1 MVLFPA
7 DTGFTIAES
16 VSTLGVF
23 QMATSRSTPRRRF
36 LPAFL
41 TIALIVPL
49 AFSLGSAR
57 AQPTELFFSEYIE
70 GTSNNKALEIFNG
83 TGAPVDLDSNG
94 YAIQMFFN
102 GNPAA
107 GLTIGLTGTVA
118 PGDVY
123 VVAQSTASPVILAQA
138 DQTNGS
144 GWFNGDDAVL
154 LLKGATVIDSIGQRG
169 FDPGTEWGT
178 GLTSTADNT
187 LRRKAAIE
195 AGDPQPGDAFD
206 PAVEWDGFAT
216 DDFTGLGSHFVSTD
230 AAPQVSSTT
239 PTAGATNVAVN
250 SDITATFSEPVTVS
264 GSWFSISCTTS
275 GIHTAAASGG
285 PLTFTLNPSSDFVQ
299 DETCTVTIVGTQVS
313 DNDVEDPPDT
323 MTGNAVW
330 SFTTVGP
337 PARIHDIQG
346 AAHRSP
352 LEGHAVSSVPG
363 IVTAEVSNGFFFEDP
378 NPDSNFATSEGMFV
392 FGTAAAEAVAVG
404 DAVEVAGFVTEF
416 RPGGATGNNLAQ
428 TEITSP
434 EVDVLSSANTLPG
447 PALIGKGGRIPP
459 DEIIDNDSSGDAE
472 VSGVFDPAQ
481 DGLDFYES
489 FESMRAQVNKAW
501 VVGPTND
508 FGELPIV
515 GDTADRAGIMTTR
528 GGVVIRPNDFNPE
541 RIHLDDRLMPVPDL
555 NVGDRFRTP
564 LIGIVDY
571 SFGNFKL
578 DVSEP
583 FTTISEG
590 LEREVAT
597 AAGAQELAVATF
609 NVENL
614 DPGDGAAKFA
624 ELAGLI
630 VDNLKSPD
638 IVALEEIQDLN
649 GPVNDGTTEAGPT
662 LAALIAAISAAGGPA
677 YDYRQINP
685 VNNADGGEPGGNI
698 RVGFIF
704 RTDRGLSFVDR
715 PGGTSTAGIGV
726 VAGAT
731 GPQLTFSP
739 GRVDPTNPAFSNSRK
754 PLAGEFLWRGKT
766 IFAIANH
773 FNSKGGDDSLFGR
786 FQPPNRVTETQR
798 HQQAQVVNSFVDSI
812 LALDATANVI
822 VLGDLNDFEF
832 SETLAILEGGVLD
845 NLVLS
850 LRRPERYTYVFEGN
864 SQALDHIL
872 ASRKLYRTLSAYDVV
887 HVNAE
892 FADQASDH
900 DPQVARF
907 SLGG

>member
-7 DTGFTIAES
+7 DTGFTIAQS
-16 VSTLGVF
+16 VSTLGVL

-83 TGAPVDLDSNG
+83 TGAPVNLATNG

-195 AGDPQPGDAFD
+195 AGDPEPGDAFD

-216 DDFTGLGSHFVSTD
+216 DDFTGLGAHIVSTD

-239 PTAGATNVAVN
+239 PAAGATGVAVDAN
-250 SDITATFSEPVTVS
+250 ITVNFSEPVTVS

-275 GIHTAAASGG
+275 GAHAAVAGGG
-285 PLTFTLNPSSDFVQ
+285 PESFTLNPSADFVQ
-299 DETCTVTIVGTQVS
+299 DETCTVTIVGAQVS

-363 IVTAEVSNGFFFEDP
+363 IVTAKVSNGFFFEDR
-378 NPDSNFATSEGMFV
+378 NPDSSFATSEGMFV

-404 DAVEVAGFVTEF
+404 DAVEVGGFVTEF
-416 RPGGATGNNLAQ
+416 RPGGATGNNLTQ

-434 EVDVLSSANTLPG
+434 EVDVLSSGNALPG

-501 VVGPTND
+501 VVGPTTD
-508 FGELPIV
+508 FGEIPIV

-564 LIGIVDY
+564 LVGIVDY

-662 LAALIAAISAAGGPA
+662 LTALIAAIAAAGGPA

-715 PGGTSTAGIGV
+715 PGGTSTAATGV

-773 FNSKGGDDSLFGR
+773 FNSKGGDDPLFGR
-786 FQPPNRVTETQR
+786 FQPPNRVTEAQR

-812 LALDATANVI
+812 LALDANANVI

>member
-1 MVLFPA
+1 
-7 DTGFTIAES
+7 
-16 VSTLGVF
+16 
-23 QMATSRSTPRRRF
+23 MATSRTAPRRRF

-57 AQPTELFFSEYIE
+57 AAPTELFFSEYIE

-83 TGAPVDLDSNG
+83 TGAPVDLAANG

-107 GLTIGLTGTVA
+107 GLTIPLTGTVA
-118 PGDVY
+118 SGDVY
-123 VVAQSTASPVILAQA
+123 VVAQAAASPVIIAQA
-138 DQTNGS
+138 DQTQGS

-154 LLKGATVIDSIGQRG
+154 LLKGAAVIDSIGQRG

-187 LRRKAAIE
+187 LRRKAAVE
-195 AGDPQPGDAFD
+195 AGDPDPNDVFD
-206 PAVEWDGFAT
+206 PAVQWDGFAT
-216 DDFTGLGSHFVSTD
+216 DDFTGLGAHVVSTD

-239 PTAGATNVAVN
+239 PAAGATGVAV
-250 SDITATFSEPVTVS
+250 DADVTVTFSEPVTVS

-275 GIHTAAASGG
+275 GAHGAAASGG
-285 PLTFTLNPSSDFVQ
+285 PLTFTLNPGTDFVQ

-313 DNDVEDPPDT
+313 DNDVDDPPDT

-363 IVTAEVSNGFFFEDP
+363 IVTAKVSNGFFFEDP
-378 NPDSNFATSEGMFV
+378 NSDSSSATSEGLFV
-392 FGTAAAEAVAVG
+392 FGTAAAGSVAVG
-404 DAVEVAGFVTEF
+404 DSVEVAGFVTEF
-416 RPGGATGNNLAQ
+416 RPGGATGNNLTQ

-434 EVDVLSSANTLPG
+434 DLDVLSSGHALPG
-447 PALIGKGGRIPP
+447 PSLIGKGGRIPP
-459 DEIIDNDSSGDAE
+459 DEIIDNDSTGDAE
-472 VSGVFDPAQ
+472 VSGLFDPAE

-489 FESMRAQVNKAW
+489 FESMRVQVNKAW

-508 FGELPIV
+508 FGEIPIV
-515 GDTADRAGIMTTR
+515 GDTADRASILTNR
-528 GGVVIRPNDFNPE
+528 GGVVVRPNDFNPE

-555 NVGDRFRTP
+555 DVSDRFKTP
-564 LIGIVDY
+564 VVGILDY

-583 FTTISEG
+583 FTTVSGG
-590 LEREVAT
+590 LEREVAKT
-597 AAGAQELAVATF
+597 ADADELAVATF

-614 DPGDGAAKFA
+614 DPGDGPAKFA
-624 ELAGLI
+624 ELAELI
-630 VDNLKSPD
+630 VHNLKSPD

-662 LAALIAAISAAGGPA
+662 LTTLISAISAAGGPT

-715 PGGTSTAGIGV
+715 PGGTSTAATGV
-726 VAGAT
+726 VAGPD

-739 GRVDPTNPAFSNSRK
+739 GRVDPTNPAFTNSRK
-754 PLAGEFLWRGKT
+754 PLAGEFLWRGRT

-773 FNSKGGDDSLFGR
+773 FNSKGGDDPLFGR
-786 FQPPNRVTETQR
+786 FQPPTRVTETQR
-798 HQQAQVVNSFVDSI
+798 HAQAQVVNSFVDSI
-812 LALDATANVI
+812 LAFDANANVI

-864 SQALDHIL
+864 SQVLDHIL

-907 SLGG
+907 ELGD

>member
-1 MVLFPA
+1 
-7 DTGFTIAES
+7 
-16 VSTLGVF
+16 
-23 QMATSRSTPRRRF
+23 MATSRTAPRRRF

-57 AQPTELFFSEYIE
+57 AAPTELFFSEYIE

-83 TGAPVDLDSNG
+83 TGAPIDLAANG

-118 PGDVY
+118 SGDVY

-195 AGDPQPGDAFD
+195 AGDPDPNDVFD
-206 PAVEWDGFAT
+206 PAVQWDGFAT
-216 DDFTGLGSHFVSTD
+216 DDFTGLGSHIVSTD

-239 PTAGATNVAVN
+239 PTAGATGVAVN
-250 SDITATFSEPVTVS
+250 ADITVTFSEPVTTS

-275 GIHTAAASGG
+275 GAHAAAASGG

-299 DETCTVTIVGTQVS
+299 DETCTVTIVGAQVS
-313 DNDVEDPPDT
+313 DNDVDDPPDT
-323 MTGNAVW
+323 MSGNVVW

-363 IVTAEVSNGFFFEDP
+363 IVTAKVSNGFFFEDP
-378 NPDSNFATSEGMFV
+378 NPDSNSATSEGMFV
-392 FGTAAAEAVAVG
+392 FGTPAADAVAVG

-416 RPGGATGNNLAQ
+416 RPGGATGNNLTQ
-428 TEITSP
+428 TEISSP
-434 EVDVLSSANTLPG
+434 EVDVLSSGNALPG
-447 PALIGKGGRIPP
+447 PGLIGKGGRIPP
-459 DEIIDNDSSGDAE
+459 DEIIDNDSTGDAE

-489 FESMRAQVNKAW
+489 FESMRVRVNKAW
-501 VVGPTND
+501 VVGPTTD
-508 FGELPIV
+508 FGEIPIV
-515 GDTADRAGIMTTR
+515 GDTADRAGIMTNR
-528 GGVVIRPNDFNPE
+528 GGVVVRSNDFNPE

-555 NVGDRFRTP
+555 NVGDRFGTP
-564 LIGIVDY
+564 VVGILDY

-590 LEREVAT
+590 LEQEVARDV
-597 AAGAQELAVATF
+597 AANELSVATF

-614 DPGDGAAKFA
+614 DPGDADAKFA

-630 VDNLKSPD
+630 VHNLKSPD
-638 IVALEEIQDLN
+638 IVALEEIQDNN
-649 GPVNDGTTEAGPT
+649 GPTNDGTTAADQT
-662 LAALIAAISAAGGPA
+662 LAELIAAISAAGGPA

-715 PGGTSTAGIGV
+715 PGGTSTAATGV
-726 VAGAT
+726 VAGSD

-739 GRVDPTNPAFSNSRK
+739 GRVDPTNPAFANSRK
-754 PLAGEFLWRGKT
+754 PLAGEFIWRGQT

-773 FNSKGGDDSLFGR
+773 FNSKGGDDPLFGR
-786 FQPPNRVTETQR
+786 FQPPSRVTETQR

-812 LALDATANVI
+812 LALDANAKVI

-864 SQALDHIL
+864 SQVLDHIL
-872 ASRKLYRTLSAYDVV
+872 ASRKLYRTLTEYDVV
-887 HVNAE
+887 HANAE

-907 SLGG
+907 NLGG

>member
-1 MVLFPA
+1 
-7 DTGFTIAES
+7 
-16 VSTLGVF
+16 
-23 QMATSRSTPRRRF
+23 MATSRTAPRRRF

-57 AQPTELFFSEYIE
+57 AAPTELFFSEYIE

-83 TGAPVDLDSNG
+83 TGAPIDLAANG

-138 DQTNGS
+138 DQTNGA

-195 AGDPQPGDAFD
+195 AGDPDPNDVFD
-206 PAVEWDGFAT
+206 PAAQWDGFAT
-216 DDFTGLGSHFVSTD
+216 DDFTGLGAHIVSTD
-230 AAPQVSSTT
+230 AAPQVASTT
-239 PTAGATNVAVN
+239 PTAGATGIAV
-250 SDITATFSEPVTVS
+250 SADVTVTFSEPVTTS
-264 GSWFSISCTTS
+264 GSWFSITCTTS
-275 GIHTAAASGG
+275 GAHAAAASGG
-285 PLTFTLNPSSDFVQ
+285 PLTFTLNPTSDFVQ
-299 DETCTVTIVGTQVS
+299 DETCTVTIVGAQVS
-313 DNDVEDPPDT
+313 DNDADDPPDA
-323 MTGNAVW
+323 MSGNVVW
-330 SFTTVGP
+330 SFTTLGP

-363 IVTAEVSNGFFFEDP
+363 IVTAKVSNGFFFEDP
-378 NPDSNFATSEGMFV
+378 NPDSNSATSEGMFV
-392 FGTAAAEAVAVG
+392 FGTAAADAVAVG
-404 DAVEVAGFVTEF
+404 DSVEVAGFVTEF
-416 RPGGATGNNLAQ
+416 RPGGATGNNLTQ
-428 TEITSP
+428 TEISSP
-434 EVDVLSSANTLPG
+434 EVDVLSSGNALPG
-447 PALIGKGGRIPP
+447 PGVVGKGGRIPP
-459 DEIIDNDSSGDAE
+459 DEIIDNDSTGDAE
-472 VSGVFDPAQ
+472 VSGIFDPAQ

-489 FESMRAQVNKAW
+489 FESMRVQVNKAW
-501 VVGPTND
+501 VVGPTNG
-508 FGELPIV
+508 FGEIPIV

-564 LIGIVDY
+564 LVGIVDY

-597 AAGAQELAVATF
+597 AAGAQELAAATF

-614 DPGDGAAKFA
+614 DPGDPDAKFA

-630 VDNLKSPD
+630 VHNLRSPD
-638 IVALEEIQDLN
+638 IVALEEIQDNN
-649 GPVNDGTTEAGPT
+649 GATNDGTTAADQT
-662 LAALIAAISAAGGPA
+662 LAELIAAISAAGGPV
-677 YDYRQINP
+677 YDYRLINP

-715 PGGTSTAGIGV
+715 PGGNATAATGV
-726 VAGAT
+726 VAGSA

-739 GRVDPTNPAFSNSRK
+739 GRVDPTNPAFNNSRK

-773 FNSKGGDDSLFGR
+773 FNSKGGDDPLFGR

-798 HQQAQVVNSFVDSI
+798 HQQAQVVNTFVDSI
-812 LALDATANVI
+812 LALDANANVL
-822 VLGDLNDFEF
+822 VLGDFNDFEF

-864 SQALDHIL
+864 SQVLDHIL
-872 ASRKLYRTLSAYDVV
+872 ASRKLYRTLAVYDIV

-907 SLGG
+907 NLGG

>member
-1 MVLFPA
+1 
-7 DTGFTIAES
+7 
-16 VSTLGVF
+16 
-23 QMATSRSTPRRRF
+23 MATSRTAPRRRF

-57 AQPTELFFSEYIE
+57 AAPTELFFSEYIE

-83 TGAPVDLDSNG
+83 TGAPIDLAANG
-94 YAIQMFFN
+94 YSIQMFFN

-118 PGDVY
+118 AGDVY
-123 VVAQSTASPVILAQA
+123 VVAQSAASPTILAQA

-144 GWFNGDDAVL
+144 GWFNGDDAVV

-169 FDPGTEWGT
+169 VDPGTEWGT

-195 AGDPQPGDAFD
+195 AGDPDPNDAFD
-206 PAVEWDGFAT
+206 PAVQWDGFAT
-216 DDFTGLGSHFVSTD
+216 DDFTGLGAHFVSTD

-239 PTAGATNVAVN
+239 PSAGATGVAV
-250 SDITATFSEPVTVS
+250 DADVTVTFSEPVTVS

-275 GIHTAAASGG
+275 GAHTAAASGG
-285 PLTFTLNPSSDFVQ
+285 PVIFTLNPTADFVQ
-299 DETCTVTIVGTQVS
+299 DETCTVTVVGAQVS
-313 DNDVEDPPDT
+313 DNDADDPPDT
-323 MTGNAVW
+323 MTGNVAW

-363 IVTAEVSNGFFFEDP
+363 IVTAKVSNGFFFEDP
-378 NPDSNFATSEGMFV
+378 NADSSSATSEGLFV
-392 FGTAAAEAVAVG
+392 FGTEAAEAVAVG

-428 TEITSP
+428 TELTSP
-434 EVDVLSSANTLPG
+434 EVDVLSSGNSLPG
-447 PALIGKGGRIPP
+447 PGLIGKGGRIPP
-459 DEIIDNDSSGDAE
+459 DEIIDNDSTGDAE

-489 FESMRAQVNKAW
+489 FESMRVRVNKAW

-508 FGELPIV
+508 FGEIPIV
-515 GDTADRAGIMTTR
+515 GDTADRAGIMTNR
-528 GGVVIRPNDFNPE
+528 GGVVVRSNDFNPE
-541 RIHLDDRLMPVPDL
+541 RIHLDDRLMPVPAL
-555 NVGDRFRTP
+555 NVGDRFATP
-564 LIGIVDY
+564 VVGILDY

-590 LEREVAT
+590 LEREVARDT
-597 AAGAQELAVATF
+597 GADELSVATF

-614 DPGDGAAKFA
+614 DPGDPDSKFA

-630 VDNLKSPD
+630 VHNLKSPD
-638 IVALEEIQDLN
+638 IVALEEIQDNN
-649 GPVNDGTTEAGPT
+649 GPTNDGTTAADQT
-662 LAALIAAISAAGGPA
+662 LAELIAAISAAGGPA

-715 PGGTSTAGIGV
+715 PGGTSTAATGV
-726 VAGAT
+726 VAGSD

-739 GRVDPTNPAFSNSRK
+739 GRVDPTNPAFANSRK
-754 PLAGEFLWRGKT
+754 PLAGEFTWRGET

-773 FNSKGGDDSLFGR
+773 FNSKGGDDPLFGR

-812 LALDATANVI
+812 LALDGNAKVI

-832 SETLAILEGGVLD
+832 SQTLAILEGGVLD

-864 SQALDHIL
+864 SQVLDHIL
-872 ASRKLYRTLSAYDVV
+872 ASRKLYRTLTEYDVV
-887 HVNAE
+887 HANAE

-907 SLGG
+907 NLGG

>member
-1 MVLFPA
+1 
-7 DTGFTIAES
+7 
-16 VSTLGVF
+16 
-23 QMATSRSTPRRRF
+23 MATSRTAPRRRF

-57 AQPTELFFSEYIE
+57 AAPTELFFSEYIE
-70 GTSNNKALEIFNG
+70 GSSNNKALEIFNG
-83 TGAPVDLDSNG
+83 TGAPIDLAANG
-94 YAIQMFFN
+94 YSVQMFFN

-118 PGDVY
+118 AGDVY
-123 VVAQSTASPVILAQA
+123 VVAQSAASPTILAQA

-154 LLKGATVIDSIGQRG
+154 LLKGPTVIDSIGQRG
-169 FDPGTEWGT
+169 VDPGTEWGS

-195 AGDPQPGDAFD
+195 AGDADPNDAFD
-206 PAVEWDGFAT
+206 PAVQWDGFAT
-216 DDFTGLGSHFVSTD
+216 DDFTGLGSHAVSTD
-230 AAPQVSSTT
+230 AAPQVTSTT
-239 PTAGATNVAVN
+239 PAAGATGVAVN
-250 SDITATFSEPVTVS
+250 ANVDITFSEPVTVS
-264 GSWFSISCTTS
+264 GSWFSISCSTS
-275 GIHTAAASGG
+275 GAHTATASGG
-285 PLTFTLNPSSDFVQ
+285 PVTFTLDPSTDFVQ
-299 DETCTVTIVGTQVS
+299 DETCTVTVVGAQVS
-313 DNDVEDPPDT
+313 DNDADDPPDT
-323 MTGNAVW
+323 MSGNVVW

-378 NPDSNFATSEGMFV
+378 NPDSSSATSEGLFV
-392 FGTAAAEAVAVG
+392 FGTDVDDAVAVG
-404 DAVEVAGFVTEF
+404 DAVEVSGIVAEF
-416 RPGGATGNNLAQ
+416 RPGGATGNNLTQ
-428 TEITSP
+428 TELVSP
-434 EVDVLSSANTLPG
+434 EVDVLSSANALPG
-447 PALIGKGGRIPP
+447 PGLVGKRGRIPP
-459 DEIIDNDSSGDAE
+459 DEIIDNDSTGDAE
-472 VSGVFDPAQ
+472 VSGVFDPSQ

-489 FESMRAQVNKAW
+489 LESMRVRVNNAW

-508 FGELPIV
+508 FGEIPIV
-515 GDTADRAGIMTTR
+515 GDNAERAGIMTNR
-528 GGVVIRPNDFNPE
+528 GGVVIRANDFNPE

-555 NVGDRFRTP
+555 NVGDRFTTP
-564 LIGIVDY
+564 VVGVVDY

-583 FTTISEG
+583 FATVSGG
-590 LEREVAT
+590 LEREAAT
-597 AAGAQELAVATF
+597 VAGADELSVASF

-614 DPGDGAAKFA
+614 DPGDSDAKFA

-630 VDNLKSPD
+630 VNSLKSPD
-638 IVALEEIQDLN
+638 IVALEEIQDNN
-649 GPVNDGTTEAGPT
+649 GPTNDGTTAADQT
-662 LAALIAAISAAGGPA
+662 LAELVAAISAAGGPA

-704 RTDRGLSFVDR
+704 RSDRGLSFVDR
-715 PGGTSTAGIGV
+715 PGGTSTAATGV
-726 VAGAT
+726 VAGPD

-739 GRVDPTNPAFSNSRK
+739 GRVDPTNPAFNASRK
-754 PLAGEFLWRGKT
+754 PLAAEFLWRGT
-766 IFAIANH
+766 TVFAIANH
-773 FNSKGGDDSLFGR
+773 FNSKGGDDPLFGR
-786 FQPPNRVTETQR
+786 FQPPNRVTEAQR
-798 HQQAQVVNSFVDSI
+798 HQQAQIVNNFVDSI
-812 LALDATANVI
+812 LALDANAKVL

-832 SETLAILEGGVLD
+832 SQTLAILEGGVLD

-864 SQALDHIL
+864 SQVLDHIL
-872 ASRKLYRTLSAYDVV
+872 ASAKLYRTLTAYDIV

-907 SLGG
+907 DLGG

>member
-1 MVLFPA
+1 
-7 DTGFTIAES
+7 
-16 VSTLGVF
+16 
-23 QMATSRSTPRRRF
+23 MATSRTAPRRRF

-57 AQPTELFFSEYIE
+57 AAPTELFFSEYIE

-83 TGAPVDLDSNG
+83 TGAPVNLAANG

-102 GNPAA
+102 GSGSA
-107 GLTIGLTGTVA
+107 GLTISLTGTVA
-118 PGDVY
+118 SGDVY
-123 VVAQSTASPVILAQA
+123 VVAQSAAGPAILAQA
-138 DQTNGS
+138 DQTNGA
-144 GWFNGDDAVL
+144 GWFNGDDAVV
-154 LLKGATVIDSIGQRG
+154 LLKGATVVDSIGQHG

-195 AGDPQPGDAFD
+195 AGDPAPGDVFD

-216 DDFTGLGSHFVSTD
+216 DDFTGLGAHVVSTD

-239 PTAGATNVAVN
+239 PAAGATGVAVD
-250 SDITATFSEPVTVS
+250 SDITVTFSEPVTAS

-275 GIHTAAASGG
+275 GAHTAAASGG
-285 PLTFTLNPSSDFVQ
+285 PLSFTLNPGTDFVQ

-313 DNDVEDPPDT
+313 DNDADDPPDT

-337 PARIHDIQG
+337 PARIRHIQG

-363 IVTAEVSNGFFFEDP
+363 VVTAKVSNGFFFEDP
-378 NPDSNFATSEGMFV
+378 NADSSAATSEGLFV
-392 FGTAAAEAVAVG
+392 FGTAAADAVAVG

-416 RPGGATGNNLAQ
+416 RPGGATGNNLTQ

-434 EVDVLSSANTLPG
+434 EVDVLSSGNDLPG
-447 PALIGKGGRIPP
+447 PSLIGKGGRVPP
-459 DEIIDNDSSGDAE
+459 GEIIDNDSTGDAE
-472 VSGVFDPAQ
+472 VSGLFDPAE

-489 FESMRAQVNKAW
+489 FESMRVQVNRAS

-508 FGELPIV
+508 FGEIPIV
-515 GDTADRAGIMTTR
+515 GDSAERASILTARDGIVVRA
-528 GGVVIRPNDFNPE
+528 NDFNPE
-541 RIHLDDRLMPVPDL
+541 RIHLDDRLMPVPAL

-564 LIGIVDY
+564 LVGILDY

-578 DVSEP
+578 DVAEP
-583 FTTISEG
+583 FTMVSGG
-590 LEREVAT
+590 LEREVAK
-597 AAGAQELAVATF
+597 AAGADELAVATF

-624 ELAGLI
+624 ELAELI
-630 VDNLKSPD
+630 VHNLRSPD

-649 GPVNDGTTEAGPT
+649 GPTNDGTTEAGPT
-662 LAALIAAISAAGGPA
+662 LATLIAAISAAGGPV

-715 PGGTSTAGIGV
+715 PGGTSTAATGV
-726 VAGAT
+726 VAGPD

-739 GRVDPTNPAFSNSRK
+739 GRVDPTNPAFNASRK
-754 PLAGEFLWRGKT
+754 PLAGEFLWRGT
-766 IFAIANH
+766 RIFAIANH
-773 FNSKGGDDSLFGR
+773 FNSKGGDDPLFGR

-798 HQQAQVVNSFVDSI
+798 HAQAQIVNSFVDSI
-812 LALDATANVI
+812 LALDAAAKVI

-850 LRRPERYTYVFEGN
+850 LKRPERYTYVFEGN
-864 SQALDHIL
+864 SQVLDHIL
-872 ASRKLYRTLSAYDVV
+872 ASRKAYKALVAYDVV

-907 SLGG
+907 FLGR